1 MGKIKVVLSIVFL
14 IVILHIVVGISNK
27 RNSKVVEV
35 NGVEISI
42 TYPYHSLLPKKS
54 NNKQK
59 HIGFPQEIIAKTY
72 PFNKD
77 TIYAYA
83 LEKQDKRCCIFIP
96 ADVNS
101 QQLRFSLIDFFKIK
115 SKAVAEPA
123 YLLLT
128 DSMQI
133 TREKDGTM
141 LTTLPNLVT
150 NARYLTGAPIVL
162 KDTSTTPFSIDT
174 EFLKIKDIQ
183 ELSDFLY
190 QSCNL
195 KLIKSD
201 SLKCVRITYY

>member
-1 MGKIKVVLSIVFL
+1 
-14 IVILHIVVGISNK
+14 
-27 RNSKVVEV
+27 
-35 NGVEISI
+35 
-42 TYPYHSLLPKKS
+42 
-54 NNKQK
+54 
-59 HIGFPQEIIAKTY
+59 
-72 PFNKD
+72 
-77 TIYAYA
+77 
-83 LEKQDKRCCIFIP
+83 
-96 ADVNS
+96 
-101 QQLRFSLIDFFKIK
+101 
-115 SKAVAEPA
+115 
-123 YLLLT
+123 
-128 DSMQI
+128 MQI

-162 KDTSTTPFSIDT
+162 KDTSTTPFTVDT